1 MIDPRPG
8 KNETSVQKVSEVT
21 SIKMENRPGLEEMS
35 ERERDEVIYDTGD
48 IEHHAFCVIETASQM
63 IPDLPS
69 PYSPFLL
76 PLLK

>member
-35 ERERDEVIYDTGD
+35 ERERE
-48 IEHHAFCVIETASQM
+48 M
-63 IPDLPS
+63 R
-69 PYSPFLL
+69 
-76 PLLK
+76 